1 MSVAFALVPAFWCAP
16 RPVIQAFVFF
26 LLCVAPHPVLGFL
39 TGPCPVG
46 FVGRIHYTDA
56 FVYHTA
62 QRSCQQLSTD
72 VGGKYR
78 AAKNFMALA
87 SRVSPWGSSRKRQT
101 STGSQ
106 DLLVNHLN
114 APWEKDDTATHDTV
128 TVLAAGYPGVPYGR
142 SSALPL

>member
-1 MSVAFALVPAFWCAP
+1 MNNERVDAFASRP
-16 RPVIQAFVFF
+16 RSLTELCGNIHFQGTIKQQLIQG
-26 LLCVAPHPVLGFL
+26 LPEYL
-39 TGPCPVG
+39 
-46 FVGRIHYTDA
+46 RTDA

-87 SRVSPWGSSRKRQT
+87 SRVSPWGSSRKGQT